1 MATDWDPD
9 DFTEVDPAEVERLIE
24 RAFRSLSAREVEGLI
39 AEGKA
44 NALGA
49 QLAPISARLPVIDLA
64 AWDGQPPPRVSL
76 WGASWLP
83 VRQTTMLSGPGGIGK
98 SLLALNLL
106 ASIALGVPFL
116 GMETTRCR
124 CVYITFEDDAEEL
137 WRRLD
142 DWCLMQAR
150 PIVDLR
156 SWLFIVSLCGETASV
171 LAHFDR
177 EGALDTTELWD
188 QLRGTV
194 IEHGVRVVA
203 FDNATD
209 AMGGDL
215 NDLHQV
221 ASFVNLLTSLAMKMD
236 GAFLILHHPNKAG
249 AEWLGS
255 VAWHNKVRSRWT
267 IEGGDSAADPDARTI
282 KNPKANYG
290 KQGGSIDFRW
300 YQGAFVR
307 DEDLPGDLR
316 DRLAESTAAASANLA
331 FLACLRECT
340 KRQQAVSHSPCPTYA
355 PTIFEGMPEAK
366 GHKRAALIAAMN
378 RLFTIGQIETGELGW
393 RKADRHPAKGIRI
406 VVKSA
411 GDPAVS
417 RAADSCG
424 ERGKGAG
431 NAAEYRAGDAAE
443 SNPSP
448 KGEGAALGPAAPFD
462 EDLDWDQWEPTDD

>member
-1 MATDWDPD
+1 MATNWDPD
-9 DFTEVDPAEVERLIE
+9 DFTEVDPAEVARLIE
-24 RAFRSLSAREVEGLI
+24 RAYRSLSAAEVSQLI
-39 AEGKA
+39 AEGKE
-44 NALGA
+44 NALGS
-49 QLAPISARLPVIDLA
+49 QLVPISARLPVVDLNE
-64 AWDGQPPPRVSL
+64 WQGQPPPRISL

-83 VRQTTMLSGPGGIGK
+83 VRQATMLSGPGGVGK

-142 DWCLMQAR
+142 DWCVMQGR
-150 PIVDLR
+150 PMADLR
-156 SWLFIVSLCGETASV
+156 GWLFIVSLCGETASE
-171 LAHFDR
+171 LAHFARDG
-177 EGALDTTELWD
+177 EMETTELWE

-194 IEHGVRVVA
+194 VEHGVRVVA

-290 KQGGSIDFRW
+290 KQGGAIDFRW
-300 YQGAFVR
+300 HSGAFIR

-316 DRLAESTAAASANLA
+316 DRLAESTAASSANMA

-340 KRQQAVSHSPCPTYA
+340 KREQAVSASPSSTFA
-355 PTIFEGMPEAK
+355 PSVFEGMPEAK
-366 GHKRAALIAAMN
+366 GHKKAALRLAMN
-378 RLFTIGQIETGELGW
+378 RLLTLGQIEAGELDW
-393 RKADRHPAKGIRI
+393 KRADRHPAKGLREVI
-406 VVKSA
+406 SDA
-411 GDPAVS
+411 GDAVGR
-417 RAADSCG
+417 RAAAT
-424 ERGKGAG
+424 RGQRGLGSGK
-431 NAAEYRAGDAAE
+431 AAEIHAGDAAE
-443 SNPSP
+443 IYPSS
-448 KGEGAALGPAAPFD
+448 KEEGAALGPAAPID
-462 EDLDWDQWEPTDD
+462 DDLDWDEWDPADD

>member
-9 DFTEVDPAEVERLIE
+9 DFTEVDPAEVTRLIE
-24 RAFRSLSAREVEGLI
+24 RAYRTLSAGEVADLI

-44 NALGA
+44 NALGE
-49 QLAPISARLPVIDLA
+49 QLAPISARLPVIDLD
-64 AWDGQPPPRVSL
+64 AWEGPPPPRVSL

-83 VRQTTMLSGPGGIGK
+83 VRQATMLSGPGGIGK

-142 DWCLMQAR
+142 DWCLMQSR
-150 PIVDLR
+150 PIADLR
-156 SWLFIVSLCGETASV
+156 GWLFIVSLCGEKASE
-171 LAHFDR
+171 LAHFARDGQM
-177 EGALDTTELWD
+177 ETTELWE

-194 IEHGVRVVA
+194 VEHGVRVVA

-221 ASFVNLLTSLAMKMD
+221 ASFVNLLTSLAMRMD

-290 KQGGSIDFRW
+290 KQGGAIDFRW
-300 YQGAFVR
+300 HRGAFVR

-340 KRQQAVSHSPCPTYA
+340 KREQAVSHVPCPTYA
-355 PTIFEGMPEAK
+355 PAIFEAMPEAK
-366 GHKRAALIAAMN
+366 GHKRAALRAAMN
-378 RLFTIGQIETGELGW
+378 RLLTLGQIEAGELPW
-393 RKADRHPAKGIRI
+393 RKADRHLAKGLRETA
-406 VVKSA
+406 K
-411 GDPAVS
+411 GAVNAAVNG
-417 RAADSCG
+417 AADHCG
-424 ERGKGAG
+424 ERGKPTLKPGVNFG
-431 NAAEYRAGDAAE
+431 FRPSVDPLRQLKRLGE
-443 SNPSP
+443 SPLPDHGVN
-448 KGEGAALGPAAPFD
+448 GAAR
-462 EDLDWDQWEPTDD
+462 